1 MKKSEGSRFAIN
13 ISELRQR
20 AEEVLRYD
28 SEKMQQIPAE
38 DIQKLVH
45 ELGVHQVELEMQNEE
60 LRRAKMEIDDLL
72 SKYFELYELAPV
84 GYFTFDQKGLVLE
97 ANLTGANLLGVQMRH
112 LVKTAFSRFISPDF
126 QDTFYFHRQSVFETG
141 TQQTCELKLVK
152 EDGTPFYAQLESI
165 PVEENDGSFNQLRAA
180 IIDIT
185 GRKQAEEG
193 LQEAHDGLERRV
205 EERTSDLVITNEQLK
220 REIRERQRAEK
231 VLSEREEQYRL
242 LVQNLPAFVYKGFK
256 DWSVQFFDQKIELLT
271 GYSMDEFNSKK
282 RRWSELIVE
291 EDIETVQQDFIEAL
305 KTDMSYVREY
315 RIRTKARDI
324 LWIQDRGQIVCNDKN
339 EIEYVSGVFF
349 DITDRKQLDTELLVY
364 QDRLRSLASQLT
376 LSEERERRRL
386 AADLH
391 DSIAQILAISKMKL
405 DVVQNAAP
413 SATIAATLAEVYDFI
428 GQALEQTRNLTFEL
442 SPPELYELG
451 LGAALE
457 HLARRMQKR
466 HGIRFELVEAESLKD
481 LSEDLYVLLFRA
493 VQELLI
499 NIVKHAQAR
508 NVRISIARDGG
519 QVRLEVEDDG
529 VGFDTSEEDDLQA
542 EPGRFGLFSISER
555 LRNVGGR
562 FGIDAKPGRGTKV
575 TVVVPSQPEI
585 LGG

>member
-141 TQQTCELKLVK
+141 TQQTCELKLAK
-152 EDGTPFYAQLESI
+152 EDGTPFYVQLESI

-575 TVVVPSQPEI
+575 RVVVPSQPEI